1 MIIRNNDIRNNAPVS
16 DEDRKKNYKKWT
28 IRGLTGGQVHP
39 NFEVR
44 KEERMQ
50 QVSGFPSPGYK
61 SMQTA
66 PRVNAASGPEAK
78 PGRGGT
84 GYQWPTL

>member
-1 MIIRNNDIRNNAPVS
+1 MSRKKRE
-16 DEDRKKNYKKWT
+16 DEDSKGPSSGQKTIKKWT
-28 IRGLTGGQVHP
+28 GRGLTGGQVHP
-39 NFEVR
+39 YLEIR

-66 PRVNAASGPEAK
+66 PRVSAASTQQGT
-78 PGRGGT
+78 RG
-84 GYQWPTL
+84 QAR